1 MSENILDLG
10 AEEID
15 KLEDDP
21 EADVMEEWFDETPHH
36 MRQQVL
42 PQAGLS
48 EGGKVEVYRLLV
60 ISQCLQLKNSLL

>member
-1 MSENILDLG
+1 MSENHLDRG

-15 KLEDDP
+15 ELEDDP
-21 EADVMEEWFDETPHH
+21 EADVMEEWSDETPHH
-36 MRQQVL
+36 MQQQVL

-48 EGGKVEVYRLLV
+48 EGGKIEFYHLLV